1 MKAESSENEANKNA
15 EERTLETKTKSAMQ
29 YVNPK
34 QYERILVRRAARKK
48 LKAIMEQY
56 KQFQHKFNREL
67 NNKSYLHESRHNHAM
82 KRARGPGGRF
92 LTAQEISRLQEAKD
106 NKESS

>member
-1 MKAESSENEANKNA
+1 MKTESSENEINNDV
-15 EERTLETKTKSAMQ
+15 EGETPVIKTKSTMQ

-48 LKAIMEQY
+48 LKAIMEHY

-92 LTAQEISRLQEAKD
+92 LTAKEISQLQEAKD
-106 NKESS
+106 KTEN

>member
-1 MKAESSENEANKNA
+1 MKAESLENDINHGA
-15 EERTLETKTKSAMQ
+15 ERETPAIKTKSVMQ

-48 LKAIMEQY
+48 LKIIMEEY
-56 KQFQHKFNREL
+56 KQFQHKFNREF

-92 LTAQEISRLQEAKD
+92 LTAKEISQLQEANEK
-106 NKESS
+106 KENS